1 MQIETELM
9 VEHTERIRLRLLI
22 LLMLTGLFVLT
33 VGLWRLQV
41 HHGEEHSIAVE
52 KQSVRRVRLPAPRGR
67 IFDVNGVCL
76 ADTRPS
82 YCIAI
87 YVEELRQPGKLSK
100 TISKIDEVIGQIE
113 KIIKV
118 PRQVT
123 RKDIELHL
131 QKRLPLPLL
140 AWRNLDMQAI
150 ARWEES
156 GVIIPGVD
164 IEIQPL
170 RFYPH
175 GTVASHVLGYVTRTT
190 APSDDEEEYDFY
202 LPDFVGVS
210 GVEKYYD
217 ECLRGESGGSLIY
230 IFASGYKYRE
240 DITLP
245 PRPGKDVRLTIDI
258 RIQKALESALADVE
272 GAGVVVDIRTGE
284 IRAMASTPAFDP
296 NLMASGISKEE
307 WAKLA
312 GETKNIFY
320 NKAISG
326 VYPPGSVFKP
336 VVAIAALENKR
347 ATPSTTFECQGYFQ
361 RGNLKIRCWKESGH
375 QLIAL
380 RKAIEQ
386 SCNAYFCQLG
396 LLAGYDVIWETA
408 IQAGF
413 ATRTGIDL
421 PGEVSGFLGNN
432 EWKRNVLKE
441 KWMDGDTC
449 NISIGQGYIT
459 VTPLQ
464 VAVFMAALANGGVL
478 LQPHVALSETGIYK
492 TKKCGWSESTLKIIK
507 EGMRDVI
514 QNEEGTG
521 KRARIE
527 GIEMAGKTGTAE
539 YGTKENTKNYAWM
552 ALFAPVS
559 SPKYAVAIVIEE
571 GISGGRTAAPRAK
584 QLMEEIFKLEKIL

>member
-1 MQIETELM
+1 MQVETELI
-9 VEHTERIRLRLLI
+9 EHVERIRLRVLILLI
-22 LLMLTGLFVLT
+22 LSGLSVLA
-33 VGLWRLQV
+33 VALWRLQV
-41 HHGEEHSIAVE
+41 RQGEVHTMAVE

-67 IFDVNGVCL
+67 IFDINGVCL
-76 ADTRPS
+76 ADTKPS

-87 YVEELRQPGKLSK
+87 YIEELRQPGKPSK
-100 TISKIDEVIGQIE
+100 TIDKIDEVIAQVE
-113 KIIKV
+113 KIIRI

-123 RKDIELHL
+123 RADIESHL

-140 AWRNLDMQAI
+140 AWRNLDMQTV

-164 IEIQPL
+164 IEVQPV

-190 APSDDEEEYDFY
+190 SLFDNEEYDFY
-202 LPDFVGVS
+202 LPDFTGVS

-217 ECLRGESGGSLIY
+217 ERLRGEAGGSLIHV
-230 IFASGYKYRE
+230 FASGYKYSE
-240 DITLP
+240 TITLL
-245 PRPGKDVRLTIDI
+245 PRPGKDIKLTIDI
-258 RIQKALESALADVE
+258 RIQKDLESALADVE
-272 GAGVVVDIRTGE
+272 GAGVVLDIRNGS
-284 IRAMASTPAFDP
+284 ILAMASMPAFDP
-296 NLMASGISKEE
+296 NIMAMGITKEE
-307 WAKLA
+307 WIKLA

-326 VYPPGSVFKP
+326 IYPPGSVFKP
-336 VVAIAALENKR
+336 IVVVAALESGR
-347 ATPSTTFECQGYFQ
+347 ANLSTAFECLGYFKI
-361 RGNLKIRCWKESGH
+361 GNSKVRCWKESGH

-396 LLAGYDVIWETA
+396 LLAGYDAIWKAA

-413 ATRTGIDL
+413 TAKTGADL

-432 EWKRNVLKE
+432 EWKRKVSKE
-441 KWMDGDTC
+441 RWTDGDTC
-449 NISIGQGYIT
+449 NISIGQGYLT

-464 VAVFMAALANGGVL
+464 VAVFMAAIANGGVL
-478 LQPHVALSETGIYK
+478 IQPHVILDDTGIYK
-492 TKKCGWSESTLKIIK
+492 TKKCGWSSETLRIIK
-507 EGMRDVI
+507 DGMRDVI

-521 KRARIE
+521 KRARVE
-527 GIEMAGKTGTAE
+527 GVEMAGKTGTAE
-539 YGTKENTKNYAWM
+539 YGPKENSKNYAWI

-559 SPKYAVAIVIEE
+559 LPRYAVALVIEE

-584 QLMEEIFKLEKIL
+584 QLMEAIFRTESRL